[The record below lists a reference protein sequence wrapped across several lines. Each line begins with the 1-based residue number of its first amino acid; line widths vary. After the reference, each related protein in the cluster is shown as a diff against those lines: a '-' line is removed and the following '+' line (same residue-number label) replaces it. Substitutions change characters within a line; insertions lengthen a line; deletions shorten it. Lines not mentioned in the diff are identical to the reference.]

1 MSIKHAEAENVQS
14 FYFRMVGLISG
25 LTPQGGCRIV
35 FRNTERKSES
45 HFICVPA
52 GNALMGD
59 DANKDRFS
67 RRGFLGVSSL
77 ALAAA
82 GTLSANVAG
91 QDQNQDQKVYPTK
104 TDKSASAPGPGNYPL
119 DNQNPDSFLP
129 PPTDAGG
136 VQTFKYP
143 FGISHKRMQEGGWS
157 REVTVRELPVSKSM
171 AGVDMRLTA
180 GGVRELHWHTAA
192 EWAFM
197 LYGNA
202 RITGLDADGKSFVGD
217 VTEGDLWYFPTG
229 IPHSIQ
235 GLNPDGA
242 EFLLVFDDGNFS
254 EYETVLLTDW
264 MAHTP
269 HDVLSKNF
277 GVSEQAMRKMPRR
290 EKFIFQAAL
299 PGPLADDQAA
309 AAGSLGASPLD
320 FAFRANLQAVTKRTK
335 GGEVRI
341 IDSSKFKISTTIAA
355 AIVTV
360 HPGGIRELHW
370 HPNADEWQYYISG
383 NGRMT
388 VFATGGRARTM
399 DFQAGDVGYVLK
411 TLPHYVQN
419 TGDTDLRFLEMF
431 KSSAYQDLALSEWLT
446 HTPPELVL
454 AHLGIDKSTLDA
466 MPKDEVV
473 VMPK

>member
-1 MSIKHAEAENVQS
+1 MSEDSRKE
-14 FYFRMVGLISG
+14 
-25 LTPQGGCRIV
+25 IV
-35 FRNTERKSES
+35 
-45 HFICVPA
+45 
-52 GNALMGD
+52 
-59 DANKDRFS
+59 S
-67 RRGFLGVSSL
+67 RRGFLGMSS
-77 ALAAA
+77 AVLAA
-82 GTLSANVAG
+82 GMLSAADAAG
-91 QDQNQDQKVYPTK
+91 QEQKQYPGK
-104 TDKSASAPGPGNYPL
+104 NDRSASAPGPGNSAI
-119 DNQNPDSFLP
+119 DAQNPDSFLP

-143 FGISHKRMQEGGWS
+143 FGLSHKRMQEGGWS
-157 REVTVRELPVSKSM
+157 REVTARELAVSRTI

-180 GGVRELHWHTAA
+180 GGVRELHWHAAA
-192 EWAFM
+192 EWALM

-202 RITGLDADGKSFVGD
+202 RITALDLDGKSFVAD

-269 HDVLSKNF
+269 HDVLSANF
-277 GVSEQAMRKMPRR
+277 GVSPQAIENMPRR
-290 EKFIFQAAL
+290 EKFIFQAAV
-299 PGPLADDQAA
+299 PGPLSEDQRI
-309 AAGSLGASPLD
+309 AAGALGPSSQD
-320 FAFRANLQAVTKRTK
+320 FAFRVAQQSITKRTT

-341 IDSSKFKISTTIAA
+341 IDSSKFRVSTTIAA

-370 HPNADEWQYYISG
+370 HPNADEWQYFISG
-383 NGRMT
+383 SGRMT

-399 DFQAGDVGYVLK
+399 DFQAGDVGYVQK

-419 TGDTDLRFLEMF
+419 TGSTDLKFLEMF
-431 KSSAYQDLALSEWLT
+431 KSSSYQDLALTEWLV
-446 HTPPELVL
+446 HTPPELVI
-454 AHLGIDKSTLDA
+454 AHLGIDRATLDA
-466 MPKDEVV
+466 MPRDEVV
-473 VMPK
+473 VMPR